1 MLSIILFACLVDTV
15 ATCICGQDN
24 VHADE
29 LFFTISSYKII
40 FPAMTA
46 FYFIDG
52 EVTSEVTWIRTY
64 AAQ

>member
-24 VHADE
+24 VHTDE
-29 LFFTISSYKII
+29 LFLTASSYKII
-40 FPAMTA
+40 SPAMTA

-52 EVTSEVTWIRTY
+52 ERGNERGRLRGY
-64 AAQ
+64 L